1 MTSRIAL
8 LALGLVGFLGLISA
22 SILQADR
29 TAPVI
34 ASVLPAA
41 NAVAVPADDPIVI
54 RFDREVDPAS
64 VNSSTVQIFGRW
76 SGVATGEFEMEPG
89 NRSARFTPDKSFS
102 AGEAVTVNVSR
113 TVQGNDGQPL
123 DRGYAWSYWVKA
135 GPGSLDF
142 TEVARHTVRME
153 GESLVQSYGAYAG
166 DLNGDGFA
174 DLSVPNEISHDLRVF
189 MNDGTGGYD
198 GFTTMPIPGGNFPS
212 TNEGADFNGDGLI
225 DVAVGNGG
233 NDIVTIYFGQA
244 NGELSP
250 AVNFSAGGGVRGLCI
265 ADVDGDGDPDIVT
278 ANMWGDAR
286 RGDGNVTVLTNDG
299 TGNFTT
305 ETPIETHGR
314 GGKTC
319 ATADINGDGVLDLLI
334 GAHQSE
340 ELILL
345 LGDGEGSFV
354 YGQSYP
360 VTGKPWLVGA
370 GDLNGDGHLDVAVV
384 NWVSEDLNIMIGDG
398 QGNFSE
404 PTVYHVGGRL
414 VSVDLGDLD
423 GDSDLDVVV
432 SSYEGKMF
440 KVYENQGDGV
450 LINPRILNATASG
463 SCVVIYDR
471 DNDGDVDMAGV
482 DEVDDWIF
490 IFDNPGR

>member
-1 MTSRIAL
+1 MMSRIGL
-8 LALGLVGFLGLISA
+8 LSLGVLLCVGLISA
-22 SILQADR
+22 SMLEADR
-29 TAPVI
+29 TSPI
-34 ASVLPAA
+34 IDSVLPAA
-41 NAVAVPADDPIVI
+41 NSVGVPADEPITI
-54 RFDREVDPAS
+54 RFDREVDPAT
-64 VNSSTVQIFGRW
+64 VNANTVQVFGRW
-76 SGVATGEFEMEPG
+76 SGVATGDFEMEAG
-89 NRSARFTPDKSFS
+89 NRSARFTPDKAFS
-102 AGEAVTVNVSR
+102 AGEAVTVNISR
-113 TVQGNDGQPL
+113 EVRGSAGEPL
-123 DRGYAWSYWVKA
+123 DRGFAWSYWVKA

-142 TEVARHTVRME
+142 TEVARHTARDE
-153 GESLVQSYGAYAG
+153 DDELVQSYGAYAG

-174 DLSVPNEISHDLRVF
+174 DLAVPNEISNDLRVF
-189 MNDGTGGYD
+189 MNDGAGGYSD
-198 GFTTMPIPGGNFPS
+198 FVTMPIPNGNFPS

-233 NDIVTIYFGQA
+233 NDIVTVYFGQT

-265 ADVDGDGDPDIVT
+265 ADVEGDGDPDIVT
-278 ANMWGDAR
+278 ANMWGDER

-305 ETPIETHGR
+305 ESPIETRGR

-319 ATADINGDGVLDLLI
+319 AAADINNDGVMDLLI
-334 GAHQSE
+334 GAHQSQ

-345 LGDGEGSFV
+345 YGDGEGSFA
-354 YGQSYP
+354 YEKSYP
-360 VTGKPWLVGA
+360 VTGRPWLVAA
-370 GDLNGDGHLDVAVV
+370 GDLNGDGHLDVTVV
-384 NWVSEDLNIMIGDG
+384 NWQSEDLNVMIGDG
-398 QGNFSE
+398 QGNFTE
-404 PTVYHVGGRL
+404 PTVYPVGGRL
-414 VSVDLGDLD
+414 VSVDMGDLD

-450 LINPRILNATASG
+450 LINPRILSATASG

-471 DNDGDVDMAGV
+471 DNDGDLDMAGV

-490 IFDNPGR
+490 IYDNPGR